1 MKKLLYT
8 TPELSIVVVENDIL
22 AANNSTEAGAGYPDN
37 GMWD

>member
-22 AANNSTEAGAGYPDN
+22 AAGVSTEAGSEYPDN